1 MLKSILILEINQ
13 TRQLKNVEVLSGP
26 NFANYLHFGE
36 LTFGEKIKSMESYRS
51 IKFTHNVDQDMIKI
65 IGE

>member
-36 LTFGEKIKSMESYRS
+36 LTFGEKSMESYRS